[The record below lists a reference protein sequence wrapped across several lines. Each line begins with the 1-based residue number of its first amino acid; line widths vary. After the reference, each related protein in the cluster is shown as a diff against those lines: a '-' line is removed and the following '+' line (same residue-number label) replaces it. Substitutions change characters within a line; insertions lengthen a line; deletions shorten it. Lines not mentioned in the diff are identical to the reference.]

1 VSGILVSA
9 VLDSALPRWLRQFA
23 VALASFANDDGTN
36 IFPSV
41 ARVARMAGRSERQA
55 ARAIKVLRGL
65 GVITPVGHAPL
76 RGQQRAVVAY
86 HFHARALPQS
96 ADGDQL
102 GLFPQPARPRQPT
115 AMTVKPAAPR
125 KFSTDFHSRAQTRVS
140 GVG

>member
-1 VSGILVSA
+1 MSGILVSA

-23 VALASFANDDGTN
+23 VVLASHGNDDGSN

-55 ARAIKVLRGL
+55 ARAIKVLRAA
-65 GVITPVGHAPL
+65 GVITAVGHAPL

-86 HFHARALPQS
+86 QFHARALPQFG
-96 ADGDQL
+96 DGDQL
-102 GLFPQPARPRQPT
+102 GLFPQPAGPSKRAVLNGKHRATP
-115 AMTVKPAAPR
+115 KL
-125 KFSTDFHSRAQTRVS
+125 STDFHRRAQTRVS